1 MLAFQ
6 GNERPCKRCQKRG
19 IACSSESLEQL
30 SMGGPVDSVPISTS
44 SSSIQLVRAGEDAT
58 AVSTDPAESNFI
70 PTPSSSLQLAH
81 ARENNTAVSIDINET
96 MTEYPPEAMYSIAPL
111 ADSVDAWPQMDFD
124 LSFPSFFESIMV
136 PEHDWVGAG
145 EVQLPPDLATVIPDY
160 EEWPGSGDIFGFDF
174 SAAFQQAMQ
183 PSPVNHNEAI
193 DDRNTITNGAVV
205 ANSLTNNARQRHD
218 IFKKSPW

>member
-81 ARENNTAVSIDINET
+81 ARESTAAVSIDINET